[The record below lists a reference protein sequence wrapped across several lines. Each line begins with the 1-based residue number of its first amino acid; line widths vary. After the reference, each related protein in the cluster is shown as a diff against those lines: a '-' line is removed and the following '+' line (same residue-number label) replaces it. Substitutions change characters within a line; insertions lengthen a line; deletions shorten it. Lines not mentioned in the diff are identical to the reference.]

1 MRSWDPSPIDAYR
14 GLEAGDER
22 YRARPSNGAAAL
34 ADRIGA
40 DPTPVAMTGPI
51 GSGKSTEAAAA
62 VGILNQR
69 GWLAYAFDVDEV
81 VGEGSALTAP
91 LLHFGLAAKLLEA
104 LSTSPDATETPT
116 QSLVRDLRA
125 SDPRFS
131 RGFGLVR
138 DTDELARAA
147 ATELSRAHGGRKIAV
162 LIDGLDRVPDDVAR
176 PIALS
181 LTDVSPAI
189 RTAAIVSPALAYGEE
204 AFLLLDRVRPF
215 GIGNL
220 DPELAEARAFLV
232 ELARARGETAEVGVI
247 ERAARASGGVPR
259 GFLRL
264 LGAARM
270 YARVADRDEPLEADV
285 ESGEQDHMDGLR
297 RLLLRGDLAV
307 IREAEGTDGVEVP
320 SEKRARLLTHGL
332 LVEYGTPPDV
342 TVRAHPLVRRLAER
356 GGAWPVSTPSEGKP
370 SARKPR
376 RR

>member
-1 MRSWDPSPIDAYR
+1 MRSWEPSPIDAFR
-14 GLEAGDER
+14 GLEPGDER
-22 YRARPSNGAAAL
+22 YRPRPSHGAAAL
-34 ADRIGA
+34 AARIAA
-40 DPTPVAMTGPI
+40 DPTPVAITGPI
-51 GSGKSTEAAAA
+51 GSGKSTELAAA
-62 VGILNQR
+62 VGILNHR
-69 GWLAYAFDVDEV
+69 GWLAYGFDVDEV

-104 LSTSPDATETPT
+104 LSTSPEATETPT

-131 RGFGLVR
+131 RGFGLIR
-138 DTDELARAA
+138 DTDELARSAA
-147 ATELSRAHGGRKIAV
+147 EELSAAHGGRPVAV

-181 LTDVSPAI
+181 LTDLSPVI
-189 RTAAIVSPALAYGEE
+189 RTAAIVAPALAYGEE

-220 DPELAEARAFLV
+220 DPEGSEARGFLV
-232 ELARARGETAEVGVI
+232 TLARARGETADDAVV

-264 LGAARM
+264 LSAARM
-270 YARVADRDEPLEADV
+270 YARVAGRDEPVDEDV
-285 ESGEQDHMDGLR
+285 EQAEQDHMDGLR

-320 SEKRARLLTHGL
+320 PEKRARLLTHGL

-342 TVRAHPLVRRLAER
+342 IVRAHPLVRRLAER
-356 GGAWPVSTPSEGKP
+356 GGAWPPSTPVAAKP
-370 SARKPR
+370 AARKPR